1 LAGGSNSPV
10 TNCFSTGSVLGNQ
23 FVGGLI
29 GTSNG
34 TVNSCYSSCNVFG
47 NSISGS
53 FVGCSVSSG
62 IFNNCYGR
70 GNVTNL
76 SGAGA
81 GDCGGF
87 IGYNNGSIIN
97 YCFSTGRVIYSGT
110 TDPTDK
116 GFLGIQKT
124 GSYTCNFWDTQS
136 SLQSTT
142 GGIAGQYASGKITSD
157 LNINSTFTGWDGNIW
172 NIDPAFNNGYPYLKW
187 QNPSGT
193 PLPVELFSFTAN
205 VSDGRSIKL
214 NWETK
219 TEINTNKFIVE
230 SKSNLTYWVAV
241 ATVNAS
247 GESNS
252 PKQYS
257 FTSKNLKADNYQ
269 FRLKMIDNNGSF
281 IYSKSIEAI
290 ISLPENFEL
299 SQNYPN
305 PFNPTT
311 KINYTL
317 PVASR
322 VTLEVFNI
330 EGVKVRQ
337 LVNTFQS
344 AGYYSIDFNLA
355 SVKRSVSTGVYF
367 YRITAS
373 DIVNKTF
380 FSSVK
385 KMILVK

>member
-1 LAGGSNSPV
+1 
-10 TNCFSTGSVLGNQ
+10 
-23 FVGGLI
+23 
-29 GTSNG
+29 
-34 TVNSCYSSCNVFG
+34 
-47 NSISGS
+47 
-53 FVGCSVSSG
+53 
-62 IFNNCYGR
+62 
-70 GNVTNL
+70 
-76 SGAGA
+76 
-81 GDCGGF
+81 
-87 IGYNNGSIIN
+87 
-97 YCFSTGRVIYSGT
+97 
-110 TDPTDK
+110 
-116 GFLGIQKT
+116 
-124 GSYTCNFWDTQS
+124 
-136 SLQSTT
+136 
-142 GGIAGQYASGKITSD
+142 
-157 LNINSTFTGWDGNIW
+157 
-172 NIDPAFNNGYPYLKW
+172 
-187 QNPSGT
+187 
-193 PLPVELFSFTAN
+193 
-205 VSDGRSIKL
+205 
-214 NWETK
+214 
-219 TEINTNKFIVE
+219 
-230 SKSNLTYWVAV
+230 
-241 ATVNAS
+241 
-247 GESNS
+247 
-252 PKQYS
+252 
-257 FTSKNLKADNYQ
+257 
-269 FRLKMIDNNGSF
+269 MIDNNGSF